1 MFRATSLA
9 RTAVLLMPIAALAQ
23 TTQLRPHSM
32 YEPPAASAAKSL
44 ADSTKGVP
52 QDELTTGEKT
62 NWEKTGR
69 YDETVAMMRL
79 YEKRS
84 KFIKVIP
91 FGTTPEGRTM
101 YAAIISKDKAFTP
114 EAAHKTDKA
123 VILIQSGI
131 HSGEIEGKDTALMLM
146 RDMAVTNHPKQA
158 AWLDKAIFVVIPVY
172 EIDGHEDRSPY
183 NRANQNGP
191 DITGTRPQ
199 EQQLNLNR
207 DYIKAD
213 APETRAFL
221 KLYNTWLPDF
231 MFDNHVTDGADY
243 QYDVTWDMTH
253 HDDIGPGSRDWVN
266 SRFIPQLNKRMEA
279 DGHLVSPYGALRGD
293 GMGFAGGGGSPLAP
307 PAAGGQPA
315 RRNNANSGNNT
326 NNGSSEGAR
335 LQPGR
340 QTQPEQAALAAEGT
354 PRSPSSAPSGDDRA
368 ARQAPASTNGQ
379 RDFMVE
385 VFSPRYSHYWSGA
398 RNRPCLLVE
407 THSLKLPKTRAW
419 SNYDIM
425 VHSID
430 IVTEDPQAL
439 RKAVRDSDAA
449 DAALAGN
456 KNEKMFLGGKTSAE
470 SHPITYH
477 SLKRGTEVSPITG
490 KPVQHFTA
498 EKDDFTVNMHDGV
511 DTTASAPVPTGFLI
525 PAAWSNIAELLA
537 LQGVT
542 MERTTR
548 DLSDQTFD
556 TWRFTDVKKQTAL
569 FEGRTFTDYTPMPV
583 KEKMHMPAGSYYIP
597 MNQPRAR
604 IIMAMLHPQ
613 APDALLRWGFF
624 DAVFGPGGRIGAAEY
639 LSVPIA
645 TKEAADHPELWK
657 EFQTKVDTDPTFAK
671 DPDAR
676 LKWWIERSNYQ
687 PPAVNKYPIAEVW
700 TKIW

>member
-1 MFRATSLA
+1 MPRVA
-9 RTAVLLMPIAALAQ
+9 AVLLPLCLVAVSLHAQ
-23 TTQLRPHSM
+23 NTQLRPHSM
-32 YEPPAASAAKSL
+32 YEPPAAAAAKSL
-44 ADSTKGVP
+44 ADSTQGTP
-52 QDELTTGEKT
+52 QDLLTTGEKT
-62 NWEKTGR
+62 QWEKTGR
-69 YDETVAMMRL
+69 YDETVALMRV

-84 KFIKVIP
+84 RYIKVIP

-101 YAAIISKDKAFTP
+101 YAAIVSKDKAFTP
-114 EAAHKTDKA
+114 DAAHKTNKA

-131 HSGEIEGKDTALMLM
+131 HSGEIEGKDTAMMLL
-146 RDMAVTNHPKQA
+146 RDMAVTNHPKQS
-158 AWLDKAIFVVIPVY
+158 AWLDKAIFVIIPVY
-172 EIDGHEDRSPY
+172 EIDGHEDRSPF

-221 KLYNTWLPDF
+221 HLYNDWLPDF

-243 QYDVTWDMTH
+243 QYDVTWDMTQH
-253 HDDIGPGSRDWVN
+253 EDIGPASRQWVAT
-266 SRFIPQLNKRMEA
+266 RFVPELNKRMEA

-293 GMGFAGGGGSPLAP
+293 GMGYAGGGGSPLAP
-307 PAAGGQPA
+307 
-315 RRNNANSGNNT
+315 RNNAPNT
-326 NNGSSEGAR
+326 
-335 LQPGR
+335 
-340 QTQPEQAALAAEGT
+340 T
-354 PRSPSSAPSGDDRA
+354 PK
-368 ARQAPASTNGQ
+368 T

-407 THSLKLPKTRAW
+407 THSLKAPKTRAW

-430 IVTEDPQAL
+430 IVAETPEAAQAL

-449 DAALAGN
+449 DAAMAGHRDQQMFLAG
-456 KNEKMFLGGKTSAE
+456 KTAAS
-470 SHPITYH
+470 SHPIAYH
-477 SLKRGTEVSPITG
+477 SLKRATDVSPITG

-511 DTTASAPVPTGFLI
+511 DTTAAAPVPTGFLI
-525 PAAWSNIAELLA
+525 PIAWKAIADELA
-537 LQGVT
+537 LQGVV
-542 MERTTR
+542 MERTTK

-556 TWRFTDVKKQTAL
+556 TWRFTDVKKQPYP
-569 FEGRTFTDYTPMPV
+569 FEGRTFTDYTLTPV
-583 KEKMHMPAGSYYIP
+583 TEKMHMPTGSYYVP
-597 MNQPRAR
+597 LNQPRAR
-604 IIMAMLHPQ
+604 IIMAMLHPA
-613 APDALLRWGFF
+613 APDALIRYGFF
-624 DAVFGPGGRIGAAEY
+624 DAIFGEGRGRIGAAEY

-645 TKEAADHPELWK
+645 TKTAADHPELQQQFRDK
-657 EFQTKVDTDPTFAK
+657 LAQDKSFAA

-687 PPAVNKYPIAEVW
+687 PSAVNKYPIAEVW
-700 TKIW
+700 TSLGKNAHK